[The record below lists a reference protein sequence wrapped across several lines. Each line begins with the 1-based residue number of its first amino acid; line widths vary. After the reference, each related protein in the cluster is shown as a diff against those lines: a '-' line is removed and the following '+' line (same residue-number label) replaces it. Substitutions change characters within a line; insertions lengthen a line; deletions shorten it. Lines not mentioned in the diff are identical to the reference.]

1 MHPLAAIAA
10 LDDRCLIWLN
20 SLVGRWPLFDKIVG
34 HLLGTDELKFGV
46 LVAIFYWLWFRYD
59 PPDQRKRA
67 ILATTAL
74 GSLVAVLA
82 TRLLVILLPFRD
94 RPLARPELHL
104 HFPIGYESSLRT
116 WSAFPSDH
124 AVLAFAL
131 ATGFWLVSRPTGI
144 FAFIHAALIICMPR
158 MYYGLHHPSD
168 LLGGALIGIV
178 SVRLLTLEVVSRPVM
193 VRVLYLEQRHR
204 GVFYLCFFLLLQQ
217 MVVLFN
223 NLRAVISLMM
233 KLLRS
238 VIS

>member
-20 SLVGRWPLFDKIVG
+20 SLVGRWPLFDEIVSY
-34 HLLGTDELKFGV
+34 LLGTDELKFGV

-74 GSLVAVLA
+74 GGLVAVLV
-82 TRLLVILLPFRD
+82 TRVLVVLLPFRD
-94 RPLARPELHL
+94 RPIARPELHL
-104 HFPIGYESSLRT
+104 HIPAGFDASLRT

-131 ATGFWLVSRPTGI
+131 ATGFWMVSRPTGI
-144 FAFIHAALIICMPR
+144 FAYLHSALIICMPR

-168 LLGGALIGIV
+168 LLGGALLGILF
-178 SVRLLTLEVVSRPVM
+178 VRLLTLEVVSRPVM

-204 GVFYLCFFLLLQQ
+204 GVFYLFFFLLLQQ

-223 NLRAVISLMM
+223 NVRAVIALLM

-238 VIS
+238 AVG